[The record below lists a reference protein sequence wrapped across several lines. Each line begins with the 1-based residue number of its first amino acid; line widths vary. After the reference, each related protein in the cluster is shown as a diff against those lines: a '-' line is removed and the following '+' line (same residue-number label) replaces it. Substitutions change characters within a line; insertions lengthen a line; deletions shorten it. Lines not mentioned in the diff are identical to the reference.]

1 MGGSTNDKYKMMVCV
16 YMKKKSFAMGG
27 ATNEKEK
34 MMGGG
39 AMKKKSFANGGKVVK
54 GPYS

>member
-1 MGGSTNDKYKMMVCV
+1 M
-16 YMKKKSFAMGG
+16 MKKKSYAMGG
-27 ATNEKEK
+27 ATNDKEK

-39 AMKKKSFANGGKVVK
+39 AMKKKSYAMGGMTDKKKMSGGGKVVK

>member
-1 MGGSTNDKYKMMVCV
+1 M
-16 YMKKKSFAMGG
+16 MKKKSYAVGG
-27 ATNEKEK
+27 ATNDKEK
-34 MMGGG
+34 MMGGAMKKKSYAVGGG